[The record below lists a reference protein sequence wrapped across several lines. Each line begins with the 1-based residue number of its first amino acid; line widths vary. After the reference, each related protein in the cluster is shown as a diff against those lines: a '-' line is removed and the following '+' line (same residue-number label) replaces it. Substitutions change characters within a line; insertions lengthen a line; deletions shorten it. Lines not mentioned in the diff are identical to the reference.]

1 MFQTYSRVNTSAAT
15 LTKNRTEG
23 SVTPNS
29 GMCVTCVDGCIGMCE
44 IGKSAYR
51 GHEVIYPQ
59 PFGVI
64 TTASEKV
71 YPVDY
76 SHFNIMGT
84 AVGAK
89 GIEADS
95 DKAIFPNV
103 NLEVHFGQDK
113 GIKFRYPWIIPG
125 IGSTNIA
132 KNNWEGLAIGSALA
146 GTGLTI
152 GENVAGMDPECVIK
166 NGRVIDTVDLKRR
179 VKLYQDHM
187 RDGYGAIIVQA
198 NVEDTRLGVQEY
210 AISEL
215 GAEVVEMKW
224 GQGAKNIG
232 GEVKIRDLKKAQ
244 MLYDR
249 GYVVLPDP
257 TDPNVIKA
265 FEKGSFKEFERHSR
279 VGMVEEEGFANRVDE
294 LRAAGAKY
302 VFLKTG
308 AYRPAD
314 LARAVKFSSKY
325 KIDLLT
331 VDGAGGGTGMSP
343 WRMMNEWGMPPV
355 ELHSLLYEYTKQLS
369 DRGDYVPAIAV
380 AGGFT
385 FEDQIYKGLAM
396 GAPFVKLIGMARSPI
411 AAAMV
416 GKTIGRTINE
426 HQVPV
431 YVERFGATKDEIFV
445 TAPEL
450 RKELGNDEFEKLPTG
465 AIGLYTYYERLAQ
478 GLRQLMCG
486 ARKFDLEKITR
497 DDLAALTREA
507 SDISGIT
514 YLKDVDKEEAAA
526 ILNGKVQAKG
536 GTKKTKK
543 AQAKQGKQ
551 KTKVG

>member
-1 MFQTYSRVNTSAAT
+1 MSLSRTNATAAT
-15 LTKNRTEG
+15 LTKNRTED
-23 SVTPNS
+23 SIVPTS

-84 AVGAK
+84 AVGAH

-95 DKAIFPNV
+95 DKAIFPAV
-103 NLEVHFGQDK
+103 DLEVRLGHDG
-113 GIKFRYPWIIPG
+113 GLKFRYPWIIPG
-125 IGSTNIA
+125 IGSTDVA

-152 GENVAGMDPECVIK
+152 GENVVGMDMEARIEK
-166 NGRVIDTVDLKRR
+166 GHVIDTVDLKRR
-179 VKLYQDHM
+179 VKLYQDHQI
-187 RDGYGAIIVQA
+187 DGYGAIIVQA
-198 NVEDTRLGVQEY
+198 NVEDTRLGTQEY
-210 AISEL
+210 AIQEL
-215 GAEVVEMKW
+215 GVECVELKW

-232 GEVKIRDLKKAQ
+232 GEVKIKDLKKAQ
-244 MLYDR
+244 ELYRR

-257 TDPNVIKA
+257 TDEAVIKA
-265 FEKGSFKEFERHSR
+265 FERGTFREFERHSR
-279 VGMVEEEGFANRVDE
+279 IGMVEEEAFAKKAEE

-302 VFLKTG
+302 VTLKTG

-314 LARAVKFSSKY
+314 LARAIAWSSKY
-325 KIDLLT
+325 GIDLLT

-343 WRMMNEWGMPPV
+343 WHMMNEWGMPPV
-355 ELHSLLYEYTKQLS
+355 ELHSLLYAYAKRL
-369 DRGDYVPAIAV
+369 DDAGRPVPALAL
-380 AGGFT
+380 ASGFV
-385 FEDQIYKGLAM
+385 FEDQIFKGLAL

-416 GKTIGRTINE
+416 GKTIGRTIDE
-426 HQVPV
+426 AQVPV
-431 YVERFGATKDEIFV
+431 YVERFGRTRDEIFV
-445 TAPEL
+445 TSGDL
-450 RKELGNDEFEKLPTG
+450 RQLVGDDAFEELPTG

-486 ARKFDLEKITR
+486 SRKFGVEHISR
-497 DDLAALTREA
+497 DDLASLTREA
-507 SDISGIT
+507 TDISGIK
-514 YLKDVDKEEAAA
+514 YMIDVDREEVET
-526 ILNGKVQAKG
+526 ILNGKPTQ
-536 GTKKTKK
+536 
-543 AQAKQGKQ
+543 
-551 KTKVG
+551 

>member
-1 MFQTYSRVNTSAAT
+1 MSLSKINATAAT
-15 LTKNRTEG
+15 LTKNRTED
-23 SVTPNS
+23 SVVPTS
-29 GMCVTCVDGCIGMCE
+29 GMCSTCIDGCIGMCE

-64 TTASEKV
+64 TTAAEKS

-84 AVGAK
+84 AVGAQ

-95 DKAIFPNV
+95 NKAIFPAV
-103 NLEVHFGQDK
+103 NLEVVFGHDK

-152 GENVAGMDPECVIK
+152 GENVAGMDVESVIK
-166 NGRVIDTVDLKRR
+166 NGKVINTVDLKRR
-179 VKLYQDHM
+179 VKLYKDYQ

-198 NVEDTRLGVQEY
+198 NVEDTKLGVQEY
-210 AISEL
+210 AIKEL
-215 GAEVVEMKW
+215 GVEIVEMKW

-232 GEVKIRDLKKAQ
+232 GEVKIKSLEKAQ
-244 MLYDR
+244 MLYKR
-249 GYVVLPDP
+249 GYIVLPNP
-257 TDPNVIKA
+257 TDPDVIKA
-265 FEKGSFKEFERHSR
+265 FEHGAFSEFERHSR
-279 VGMVEEEGFANRVDE
+279 VGMVSEEAFANRAEE
-294 LRAAGAKY
+294 LRKAGAKY
-302 VFLKTG
+302 IFLKTG
-308 AYRPAD
+308 AYGPAD
-314 LARAVKFSSKY
+314 LARAIKFSSKY

-343 WRMMNEWGMPPV
+343 WRMMNEWGVPPV
-355 ELHSLLYEYTKQLS
+355 ELHSLLYKYTKHLS
-369 DRGDYVPAIAV
+369 DKGESVPPLAL

-385 FEDQIYKGLAM
+385 LEDQIFKGLAL
-396 GAPFVKLIGMARSPI
+396 GAPFVKLIGMARAPI

-416 GKTIGRTINE
+416 GKTIGNTIEAN
-426 HQVPV
+426 QVPV
-431 YVERFGATKDEIFV
+431 YIERFGNSVEKIFV
-445 TAPEL
+445 TASDL
-450 RKELGNDEFEKLPTG
+450 KKELGNDEFKKIPTG

-486 ARKFDLEKITR
+486 SRKFALEYITR
-497 DDLAALTREA
+497 HDLASLTHEA
-507 SDISGIT
+507 SEISGIK
-514 YLKDVDKEEAAA
+514 YMMDYDKEEAER
-526 ILNGKVQAKG
+526 ILNM
-536 GTKKTKK
+536 
-543 AQAKQGKQ
+543 
-551 KTKVG
+551 

>member
-1 MFQTYSRVNTSAAT
+1 MSLSRTNATAAT
-15 LTKNRTEG
+15 LTKNRTED
-23 SVTPNS
+23 SIVPAS

-64 TTASEKV
+64 TTAAEKV

-84 AVGAK
+84 AVGAH

-95 DKAIFPNV
+95 DKAIFPAV
-103 NLEVHFGQDK
+103 DLEVHFGHDD
-113 GIKFRYPWIIPG
+113 GLKFRYPWIIPG
-125 IGSTNIA
+125 IGSTDVA
-132 KNNWEGLAIGSALA
+132 KNNWEGLAIGSALS

-152 GENVAGMDPECVIK
+152 GENVVGMDMEAK
-166 NGRVIDTVDLKRR
+166 FENGRITDTVDLKRR
-179 VKLYQDHM
+179 IKLYQDHQI
-187 RDGYGAIIVQA
+187 DGYGAIIVQA

-210 AISEL
+210 AIAEL
-215 GAEVVEMKW
+215 GVDVVELKW

-232 GEVKIRDLKKAQ
+232 GEVKIKDLQKAQ
-244 MLYDR
+244 ELHKR

-257 TDPNVIKA
+257 TDEKVISA
-265 FEKGSFKEFERHSR
+265 FKRGTFREFERHSR
-279 VGMVEEEGFANRVDE
+279 VGMVEEEGFAQRVEE

-314 LARAVKFSSKY
+314 LARAIAWSSKY
-325 KIDLLT
+325 GIDLLT

-355 ELHSLLYEYTKQLS
+355 ELHSLLYTYAKQLA
-369 DRGDYVPAIAV
+369 DAGRPVPALAL

-385 FEDQIYKGLAM
+385 FEDQIFKGLAL

-416 GKTIGRTINE
+416 GKTIGKTIDE
-426 HQVPV
+426 SQLPV
-431 YVERFGATKDEIFV
+431 YVERFGRTRDEIFV
-445 TAPEL
+445 TAGDLREL
-450 RKELGNDEFEKLPTG
+450 VGDDGFEKLPTG

-486 ARKFDLEKITR
+486 SRKFAMEYITR
-497 DDLAALTREA
+497 DDIASLTREA
-507 SDISGIT
+507 TDISGIQFT
-514 YLKDVDKEEAAA
+514 LDIDQKEVET
-526 ILNGKVQAKG
+526 ILS
-536 GTKKTKK
+536 
-543 AQAKQGKQ
+543 
-551 KTKVG
+551 